1 MFWLLTYSL
10 ALFAGL
16 IYIGQQAAVVDW
28 GGKRINW
35 IDGLGRL
42 LCRHLHHLDDK
53 NQIPLPATGPAIV
66 VANHMSG
73 LDPFLL
79 LTACKRPLRFLVA
92 REEYDRPIL
101 NWLFRASGCIPVDR
115 AGRPEKALREAL
127 RALQQGEVVAI
138 FPHGRILLDD
148 ELPHKIKGGVAR
160 LAIWSEATIYPVRID
175 GVGGEGQV
183 ALAPVIPSKAVLTM
197 GTPLQCQITGMK
209 ACLASITADI
219 GPQTAK

>member
-1 MFWLLTYSL
+1 MFWFLTFSL
-10 ALFAGL
+10 VLIAGL
-16 IYIGQQAAVVDW
+16 IYIGQQATVVDW

-35 IDGLGRL
+35 IDGFGRF
-42 LCRHLHHLDDK
+42 LCRHIHHLDDK

-66 VANHMSG
+66 VANHVSG

-79 LTACKRPLRFLVA
+79 LAACKRPLRFLVA

-115 AGRPEKALREAL
+115 VGRPEKALREAL
-127 RALQQGEVVAI
+127 RALQQGEVIAI

-160 LAIWSEATIYPVRID
+160 LAIWSEATIYPVRIN

-183 ALAPVIPSKAVLTM
+183 ALAPVIPSKVVLNM
-197 GTPLQCQITGMK
+197 GTPLQCQITDMK

>member
-1 MFWLLTYSL
+1 MTAPS
-10 ALFAGL
+10 
-16 IYIGQQAAVVDW
+16 
-28 GGKRINW
+28 R
-35 IDGLGRL
+35 R
-42 LCRHLHHLDDK
+42 
-53 NQIPLPATGPAIV
+53 PGPAD
-66 VANHMSG
+66 A
-73 LDPFLL
+73 
-79 LTACKRPLRFLVA
+79 A

-160 LAIWSEATIYPVRID
+160 LAIWSETTIYPVRID

-183 ALAPVIPSKAVLTM
+183 ALAPVIPSNVVLTM
-197 GTPLQCQITGMK
+197 GRPLQCEATEMK
-209 ACLASITADI
+209 ACLACITADI
-219 GPQTAK
+219 GPQTVK

>member
-1 MFWLLTYSL
+1 MRPNFHHNGHLDLFQSGTLTYSSHSL
-10 ALFAGL
+10 SYHHCHNAYGSDL
-16 IYIGQQAAVVDW
+16 
-28 GGKRINW
+28 
-35 IDGLGRL
+35 LGITF
-42 LCRHLHHLDDK
+42 LDYK
-53 NQIPLPATGPAIV
+53 KQTPLPATGPAIV
-66 VANHMSG
+66 VANHVSG

-79 LTACKRPLRFLVA
+79 LAACKRPLRFLVA
-92 REEYDRPIL
+92 REEYERPIL

-115 AGRPEKALREAL
+115 VGRPEKALREAL
-127 RALQQGEVVAI
+127 RALQQGEAIAI